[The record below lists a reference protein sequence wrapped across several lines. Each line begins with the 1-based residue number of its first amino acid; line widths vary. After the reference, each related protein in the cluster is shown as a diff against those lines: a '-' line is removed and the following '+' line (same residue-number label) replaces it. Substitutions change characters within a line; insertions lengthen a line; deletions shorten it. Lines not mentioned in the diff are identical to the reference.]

1 MSLMGS
7 FDIGTTGLVAQSVR
21 LNLIASNLA
30 NAETVVSAD
39 DTPYQSRQAVFKIA
53 RMESGP
59 GEGVSVSRI
68 VKSDAPARMEYRP
81 NHPLANAAG
90 YVAMPNV
97 NVAEQTVD
105 MISASRAYQTNIE
118 VMNVS
123 RQLMLKLLDL
133 GK

>member
-39 DTPYQSRQAVFKIA
+39 NTPYQSRQAVFKVA
-53 RMESGP
+53 RMESGA

-68 VKSDAPARMEYRP
+68 VKSDAPARMEYRS

-105 MISASRAYQTNIE
+105 MISASRAYQTNVE
-118 VMNVS
+118 VMNIS

>member
-1 MSLMGS
+1 MLGS
-7 FDIGTTGLVAQSVR
+7 FDIGTTGLIAQSVR
-21 LNLIASNLA
+21 LNLVASNLA

-39 DTPYQSRQAVFKIA
+39 GRAYRARQAVFQVSKPTDSA
-53 RMESGP
+53 GV
-59 GEGVSVSRI
+59 GVSVSRI
-68 VKSDAPARMEYRP
+68 VESDAPARLEYRP
-81 NHPLANAAG
+81 NHPLANEAG

-118 VMNVS
+118 VMNIS
-123 RQLMLKLLDL
+123 RQLLLKTLDL

>member
-1 MSLMGS
+1 MSMLS
-7 FDIGTTGLVAQSVR
+7 TFDIGTTGLIAQSVR
-21 LNLIASNLA
+21 LNLVASNLA

-39 DTPYQSRQAVFKIA
+39 GQPYRARQAVFQVAK
-53 RMESGP
+53 P
-59 GEGVSVSRI
+59 GASAGVGVSVSRI
-68 VKSDAPARMEYRP
+68 VESDAPARLEYRP
-81 NHPLANAAG
+81 NHPLANESG

-118 VMNVS
+118 VMNIS
-123 RQLMLKLLDL
+123 RQLLLKTLDL

>member
-1 MSLMGS
+1 MSMLGS
-7 FDIGTTGLVAQSVR
+7 FDIGTTGLIAQSVR
-21 LNLIASNLA
+21 LNLVASNLA

-39 DTPYQSRQAVFKIA
+39 GQPYRARQAVFQVA
-53 RMESGP
+53 RPSTGA
-59 GEGVSVSRI
+59 GVGVSVSRI
-68 VKSDAPARMEYRP
+68 VESDAPARLEYRP
-81 NHPLANAAG
+81 NHPLANESG

-118 VMNVS
+118 VMNIS
-123 RQLMLKLLDL
+123 RQLLLKTLDL

>member
-1 MSLMGS
+1 MSMLS
-7 FDIGTTGLVAQSVR
+7 TFDIGTTGLIAQSVR
-21 LNLIASNLA
+21 LNLVASNLA

-39 DTPYQSRQAVFKIA
+39 GQPYRARQAVFQVAKPA
-53 RMESGP
+53 ASAGV
-59 GEGVSVSRI
+59 GVSVSRI
-68 VKSDAPARMEYRP
+68 VESDAPARLEYRP
-81 NHPLANAAG
+81 NHPLANESG

-118 VMNVS
+118 VMNIS
-123 RQLMLKLLDL
+123 RQLLLKTLDL

>member
-39 DTPYQSRQAVFKIA
+39 NTPYQSRQAVFKVA
-53 RMESGP
+53 RMESGA

-68 VKSDAPARMEYRP
+68 VKSDGPARMDI
-81 NHPLANAAG
+81 A
-90 YVAMPNV
+90 
-97 NVAEQTVD
+97 QTTR
-105 MISASRAYQTNIE
+105 SRMRRVT
-118 VMNVS
+118 S
-123 RQLMLKLLDL
+123 RCLT
-133 GK
+133 

>member
-1 MSLMGS
+1 MSMLGS
-7 FDIGTTGLVAQSVR
+7 FDIGTTGLIAQSVR
-21 LNLIASNLA
+21 LNLVASNLA

-39 DTPYQSRQAVFKIA
+39 GQAYRARQAVFQVAKPTA
-53 RMESGP
+53 SAGV
-59 GEGVSVSRI
+59 GVSVSRI
-68 VKSDAPARMEYRP
+68 VESGAPARLEYRP
-81 NHPLANAAG
+81 NHPLANEAG

-118 VMNVS
+118 VMNIS
-123 RQLMLKLLDL
+123 RQLLLKTLDL

>member
-1 MSLMGS
+1 MSMLGS
-7 FDIGTTGLVAQSVR
+7 FDIGTTGLIAQSVR
-21 LNLIASNLA
+21 LNLVASNLA

-39 DTPYQSRQAVFKIA
+39 GQAYRARQAVFQVAKPTA
-53 RMESGP
+53 SA
-59 GEGVSVSRI
+59 GV
-68 VKSDAPARMEYRP
+68 APARLEYRP
-81 NHPLANAAG
+81 NHPLANEAG

-118 VMNVS
+118 VMNIS
-123 RQLMLKLLDL
+123 RQLLLKTLDL